1 MKPTGEKLD
10 SMTNK
15 SRGAEPFG
23 LVLLCLSVVGIVAL
37 ALCIVALAGMAAA
50 FIDAALFGWRPTMDR
65 IVDVVHAAG
74 SKHSI
79 LGLRAVLVFS
89 IVVYGAIIVATLVF
103 AHWRGGPTWRDLV
116 GWRAPTV
123 AITDRWVWAIIVAAV
138 VYSFTA
144 QVLLGRIDEDAHLA
158 LRIPADRVAAL
169 ALVALAV
176 VIAPITEELL
186 FRGWIYT
193 GLRYRLGVWPAL
205 ILSSAV
211 FAFAHYEDTHVY
223 ALAVFPVGLALGG
236 LRQRTDSTKAS
247 ILFHALYNLTAVLLS
262 AAE

>member
-1 MKPTGEKLD
+1 
-10 SMTNK
+10 
-15 SRGAEPFG
+15 
-23 LVLLCLSVVGIVAL
+23 
-37 ALCIVALAGMAAA
+37 
-50 FIDAALFGWRPTMDR
+50 
-65 IVDVVHAAG
+65 
-74 SKHSI
+74 
-79 LGLRAVLVFS
+79 
-89 IVVYGAIIVATLVF
+89 
-103 AHWRGGPTWRDLV
+103 
-116 GWRAPTV
+116 
-123 AITDRWVWAIIVAAV
+123 
-138 VYSFTA
+138 
-144 QVLLGRIDEDAHLA
+144 VLLGRIDEDAHLA